1 MVVNG
6 KVMSIVNVTDNV
18 TQIVIRMKKDEIHLP
33 VAFVCFNDIK
43 ALITQITIEKGD
55 FVKITYYLKSKK
67 IQEHYSTSAVIE
79 KISITQKGTKQYSVD
94 MFTGQI
100 YE

>member
-6 KVMSIVNVTDNV
+6 KIMSIINVTDNV
-18 TQIVIRMKKDEIHLP
+18 TQIVIRMKKGDIYLP

-43 ALITQITIEKGD
+43 ALITQIKIEKGD

-67 IQEHYSTSAVIE
+67 IEAYYSTSAIIE
-79 KISITQKGTKQYSVD
+79 KISITQRGNKQYSVD

>member
-33 VAFVCFNDIK
+33 VAFVCFNEIK
-43 ALITQITIEKGD
+43 ALVTQIRIDKGD

-79 KISITQKGTKQYSVD
+79 KISITQKASIQYSVD
-94 MFTGQI
+94 METGEI
-100 YE
+100 F

>member
-43 ALITQITIEKGD
+43 ALVTQIRVDKGD

-79 KISITQKGTKQYSVD
+79 KISITQKASIQYSVD
-94 MFTGQI
+94 METGEI
-100 YE
+100 F